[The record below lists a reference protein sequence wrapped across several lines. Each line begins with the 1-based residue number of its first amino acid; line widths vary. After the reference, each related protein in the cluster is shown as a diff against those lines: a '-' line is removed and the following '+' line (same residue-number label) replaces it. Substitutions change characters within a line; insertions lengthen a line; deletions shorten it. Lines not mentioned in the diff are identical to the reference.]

1 MANFVLQPND
11 NVISDH
17 IRRSGF
23 DKVDFQNFSRF
34 SASNGTR
41 SPGRQSL
48 SETSSSS
55 DSNFTMVIIGF
66 RKTPNESNDT
76 CGLGHSGIL

>member
-1 MANFVLQPND
+1 
-11 NVISDH
+11 
-17 IRRSGF
+17 
-23 DKVDFQNFSRF
+23 
-34 SASNGTR
+34 
-41 SPGRQSL
+41 L